1 MFWDVVSRLEGVFTF
16 KSMHLTYP
24 SRRLFE
30 PSRMLEEAS
39 REHEVSVCLVSNS
52 AVSSVQAGCCSQQHR
67 VVVVVFSDFQA
78 PGPAPCL
85 ENLE

>member
-1 MFWDVVSRLEGVFTF
+1 MLWDVISRLEGVLILTF
-16 KSMHLTYP
+16 LSIHP
-24 SRRLFE
+24 SKRLLE
-30 PSRMLEEAS
+30 QSRMLEKAS
-39 REHEVSVCLVSNS
+39 REHEGSVCLVSNS

>member
-1 MFWDVVSRLEGVFTF
+1 
-16 KSMHLTYP
+16 
-24 SRRLFE
+24 
-30 PSRMLEEAS
+30 MLENAS
-39 REHEVSVCLVSNS
+39 REHEGSVCLVSNS